1 MQSQWQ
7 RIKIN
12 LLTIFLVSISLLSQ
26 AQKKAPYEMN
36 IDGVK
41 VIVQPS
47 GNEIVE
53 IQTIIKG
60 GVQNYPANKAGI
72 ESIAITALTECGTLK
87 DDKNSF
93 KNKLDKVSAQ
103 MGGNS
108 GMDYASLTMN
118 CIKSD
123 FDIVWPLYVDA
134 LTAPRF
140 DKKEFERIKQDAINI
155 LKAQA
160 SQPDYAIGKMA
171 KETAFS
177 GKNYAKS
184 PEGTEATVSKLT
196 VEETKAYYQSIL
208 TKSRLLI
215 VVVGEIEKKILEEK
229 IKTMLA
235 AIARGKP
242 VILKKEMYSPKQNS
256 FKSEKKDLATNY
268 IQAVTGAPLPG
279 TQDFNAFNL
288 GMRIFY
294 DRNFLEVRTNNG
306 LSYAPYSYFDG
317 GLSPSANIG
326 VSTTEPDKYIMVVK
340 NLIDKT
346 KKQGFTRD
354 EVKNMKTTYI
364 TSFYYQQETNSAQAS
379 SLASNEI
386 LHNNWHRALTLND
399 DLKKVSVADVN
410 KTFNKYITNLTWV
423 YQGDPAKVNPSLYT
437 QDESKIKLPSSKV
450 TKSKVN

>member
-1 MQSQWQ
+1 MQWQ
-7 RIKIN
+7 KIKIN
-12 LLTIFLVSISLLSQ
+12 FLTIALICISFLSY

-60 GVQNYPANKAGI
+60 GVQNYPANKEGI
-72 ESIAITALTECGTLK
+72 ESVAITALTECGTLK

-103 MGGNS
+103 MGGYS
-108 GMDYASLTMN
+108 GMDYASFTMN

-134 LTAPRF
+134 LTTPRF
-140 DKKEFERIKQDAINI
+140 DKKEFERIKQDAINN
-155 LKAQA
+155 LKSQA
-160 SQPDYAIGKMA
+160 SQPDYAIVKMA

-184 PEGTEATVSKLT
+184 PEGKEATVSKLT
-196 VEETKAYYQSIL
+196 AEETKAYYQSIL

-215 VVVGEIEKKILEEK
+215 IVVGEIEKNMLEEK
-229 IKTMLA
+229 IKAMLA
-235 AIARGKP
+235 TIPRGKP
-242 VILKKEMYSPKQNS
+242 FILKREMYSPRQNT

-279 TQDFNAFNL
+279 TADFNAFNL

-294 DRNFLEVRTNNG
+294 DRNFLEIRTNNG

-317 GLSPSANIG
+317 GLTPSANIG
-326 VSTTEPDKYIMVVK
+326 VSTTEPDKYINVVK

-346 KKQGFTRD
+346 KKGGFTKE

-364 TSFYYQQETNSAQAS
+364 TDFYYRQETNSAQAS
-379 SLASNEI
+379 SLAANEI
-386 LHNNWHRALTLND
+386 LHNNWRRALTLND
-399 DLKKVSVADVN
+399 ELKKISVEDVN
-410 KTFNKYITNLTWV
+410 NAFNKYITNLTWV
-423 YQGDPAKVNPSLYT
+423 YQGNPAKVNQQLYT
-437 QDESKIKLPSSKV
+437 GKSKLPPSKV
-450 TKSKVN
+450 TKSKAN